1 MSTKQQQELTISTM
15 ESFQGALAVTKS
27 GTVQQ
32 ERRELSDLNNRLR
45 MYIQQFR
52 GQIMGRNMPLQI
64 DISEELLKLTD
75 VEKEL
80 GLESDDW

>member
-1 MSTKQQQELTISTM
+1 MSTKQQEELTISTR
-15 ESFQGALAVTKS
+15 ESFSGALAVTK
-27 GTVQQ
+27 TVQQ
-32 ERRELSDLNNRLR
+32 ERRDLSDLNNRLR

>member
-1 MSTKQQQELTISTM
+1 M
-15 ESFQGALAVTKS
+15 ESFQGALAVTK
-27 GTVQQ
+27 TVQQ

>member
-1 MSTKQQQELTISTM
+1 M
-15 ESFQGALAVTKS
+15 ESFPGALAVTK
-27 GTVQQ
+27 TVQQ

-64 DISEELLKLTD
+64 DISEELLKLTS

>member
-1 MSTKQQQELTISTM
+1 MSTKQQELTISTM
-15 ESFQGALAVTKS
+15 ESFPGALAVTK
-27 GTVQQ
+27 TVQR
-32 ERRELSDLNNRLR
+32 EKKELSDLNNRLR
-45 MYIQQFR
+45 NYIQQFR

-64 DISEELLKLTD
+64 DISEELLKLTS